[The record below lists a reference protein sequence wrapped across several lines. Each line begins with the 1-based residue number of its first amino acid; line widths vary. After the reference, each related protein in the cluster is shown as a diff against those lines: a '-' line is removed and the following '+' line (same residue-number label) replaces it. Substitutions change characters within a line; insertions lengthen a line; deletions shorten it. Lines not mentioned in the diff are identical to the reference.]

1 MTVPNFSQVVQ
12 AFKDDYNVRTLRLFF
27 TSHRQDATKRYL
39 LGKVPIVEW
48 ITHYS
53 PRWLGNDLLAG
64 LTIGILLVPQSLA
77 YAKVANI
84 DARYGLISSWL
95 PPLFYAIMGT
105 SKDVTAGPTAIMY
118 ALYCTALYFLP
129 SCCLEY
135 DCDIPFKAKSEKAS
149 YHLFPIGWT
158 RVLR

>member
-1 MTVPNFSQVVQ
+1 MQ
-12 AFKDDYNVRTLRLFF
+12 AVKADYNIQALRQFF
-27 TSHRQDATKRYL
+27 TTKHPGATKRYL
-39 LGKVPIVEW
+39 VAKVPIVEW

-105 SKDVTAGPTAIMY
+105 SKDVTAGPTAIMCVY
-118 ALYCTALYFLP
+118 P
-129 SCCLEY
+129 SLFSSAPSP
-135 DCDIPFKAKSEKAS
+135 DQARDVSAKAECNATPNN
-149 YHLFPIGWT
+149 LFQDENICFN
-158 RVLR
+158 